1 MATRAIS
8 DEAATTPD
16 PPAGPLW
23 SDRQWWL
30 AVGLCL
36 VTSLLRLA
44 WPGDTGWIN
53 DEPLFLSKA
62 AAMNSGSLAAAL
74 SQRAGLHGTVGLTY
88 GPVAV
93 WIFALLLRLSSD
105 LIVVAALRTLLW
117 SALTCT
123 ALLWL
128 GRLVPRLRPLSL
140 CLVLLSPYA
149 WLYSRQLW
157 DNPWLMPLGG
167 LSLAAYLSFHG
178 QPRRGPFAL
187 AVIGLALAVLIH
199 PMVMPLGLVLL
210 WHALRFHRGFLRAE
224 HRLVLGLSLLC
235 LLLAAPWLSYLLQGL
250 WLRLHGALP
259 VAAGPPPPPADLLP
273 PEPAVSF
280 FTPLFFPFLGGVQLS
295 GLGLHY
301 FVGED
306 FWVGRELLWLPRVF
320 SAVAHGLLWLGLA
333 IAVQRVRSAWR
344 AGALIGRDL
353 HLALIC
359 VLTFAVQTVL
369 HIVLRRHTHPHY
381 YNGSW
386 ICLVYFVALALSSDA
401 PWPWPKRLWRPGLR
415 TAVGLG
421 LALSLSLVTSD
432 LALRLHA
439 TSGTR
444 GLHFGAT
451 LGNQI
456 EVARSLARYHPDSP
470 LSVEVLNY
478 RLFPHALS
486 LLRPL
491 CGVPSDPAAPRQPLR
506 LRYRS
511 ADPRDGGILVEP
523 MRIP

>member
-1 MATRAIS
+1 MWLGAAKLWFLVSSYAITIALTHLLTADVYGSYYAIARLVAVPNMVIIYTVLFSVSRPLAAQYDQGCPDFAGIRAR
-8 DEAATTPD
+8 
-16 PPAGPLW
+16 G
-23 SDRQWWL
+23 
-30 AVGLCL
+30 
-36 VTSLLRLA
+36 LRLA
-44 WPGDTGWIN
+44 
-53 DEPLFLSKA
+53 
-62 AAMNSGSLAAAL
+62 
-74 SQRAGLHGTVGLTY
+74 
-88 GPVAV
+88 
-93 WIFALLLRLSSD
+93 
-105 LIVVAALRTLLW
+105 
-117 SALTCT
+117 
-123 ALLWL
+123 
-128 GRLVPRLRPLSL
+128 
-140 CLVLLSPYA
+140 
-149 WLYSRQLW
+149 
-157 DNPWLMPLGG
+157 
-167 LSLAAYLSFHG
+167 
-178 QPRRGPFAL
+178 
-187 AVIGLALAVLIH
+187 
-199 PMVMPLGLVLL
+199 
-210 WHALRFHRGFLRAE
+210 
-224 HRLVLGLSLLC
+224 LVLGVPAC
-235 LLLAAPWLSYLLQGL
+235 AVVLLAAPWLSYLLQGL

-306 FWVGRELLWLPRVF
+306 FWVGRELLWLPMVF
-320 SAVAHGLLWLGLA
+320 SAVAHGLLWLGLC

-359 VLTFAVQTVL
+359 VLTFAVQAVL

-415 TAVGLG
+415 IAVGLG

-523 MRIP
+523 MRTP